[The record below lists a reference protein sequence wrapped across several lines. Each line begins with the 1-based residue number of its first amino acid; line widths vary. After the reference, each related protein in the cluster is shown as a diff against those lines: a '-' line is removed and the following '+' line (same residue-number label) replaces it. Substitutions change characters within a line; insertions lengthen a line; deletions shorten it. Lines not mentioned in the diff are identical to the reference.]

1 MTKRKRAAN
10 QDTAVAALQV
20 AMRHALTG
28 TPNKNRQY
36 AMVKDLAPAYAML
49 PKRLR
54 VQNTMK
60 HAENVVMQRRIA
72 NRTVSPYVQI
82 LQNSDDLTDV
92 KYALRQVTNASS
104 VSDASIRRR
113 FSQLGFF
120 GNASNAATIRRVKIL
135 TELLRSGAGS
145 RLMAFGDRIC
155 DAYIQTRLH
164 AFFELLDAFA
174 SRGNLKFKVKEPIWA
189 FKYVQTGQ
197 PAYIRLIE
205 LVLSKKVLSLKDVLG
220 YYPSPLLL
228 RSSHADNAERAR
240 QWSRL
245 VKVLEVM
252 TRHGLNTADF
262 VADYF
267 VVGATR
273 YIPSR
278 FVEVRDLIRLG
289 AVVDAR
295 PAGWAAEWGRYSMLE
310 NYILLQ
316 IQLIDGLGESIAPQ
330 FNSDILKLFQRAGL
344 TVSRSFPTS
353 RLPNSPRPVARLPP
367 AYTAMLAKYKLLA
380 PSAVHGN

>member
-28 TPNKNRQY
+28 TPNRNRQY

-60 HAENVVMQRRIA
+60 RAENVVMQRRIA

-82 LQNSDDLTDV
+82 LQNSDNLTDV

-113 FSQLGFF
+113 FSQLGLF

-145 RLMAFGDRIC
+145 RLMAFGDRVC
-155 DAYIQTRLH
+155 DAYIQTRHH

-174 SRGNLKFKVKEPIWA
+174 SRGNLKFKVKEPDWA
-189 FKYVQTGQ
+189 LKYVQTGQ

-205 LVLSKKVLSLKDVLG
+205 LVLSRKVLSLKDVLG
-220 YYPSPLLL
+220 NRTDLFVKTVD
-228 RSSHADNAERAR
+228 ADYTQRAQ

-262 VADYF
+262 V
-267 VVGATR
+267 VGFMGVGYT
-273 YIPSR
+273 ILPR

-295 PAGWAAEWGRYSMLE
+295 PAGREWNVSPHRSLSVLDE
-310 NYILLQ
+310 YIN
-316 IQLIDGLGESIAPQ
+316 IHEQLFEGMDSDTPQ
-330 FNSDILKLFQRAGL
+330 FNPDILKLFQRAGL
-344 TVSRSFPTS
+344 KTS
-353 RLPNSPRPVARLPP
+353 GRVFLPP